1 MNFLGI
7 GLPEMLVIFTVAL
20 LVFGPRKLP
29 EIGRTLAKTLRSLQD
44 ASKEFETQLNKEA
57 RELEKAT
64 RAATAAAAAPK
75 ASTAATKAQ
84 PKTQSEEAPAETLP
98 APLAEAEPAPLSSD
112 SSASDAEPAVAAVPE
127 DVAPPQAADAA

>member
-1 MNFLGI
+1 MNFFGV

-64 RAATAAAAAPK
+64 RTATTAAAPPK
-75 ASTAATKAQ
+75 VATTAAKAQ
-84 PKTQSEEAPAETLP
+84 PKTESVATADTPAG
-98 APLAEAEPAPLSSD
+98 PLAEMEPTP
-112 SSASDAEPAVAAVPE
+112 EPEPVAAATPE
-127 DVAPPQAADAA
+127 ADHPQTADAA

>member
-44 ASKEFETQLNKEA
+44 ASREFETQLNKEA
-57 RELEKAT
+57 QELERAT
-64 RAATAAAAAPK
+64 RTTTKVVARPPRASAT
-75 ASTAATKAQ
+75 TAKPQ
-84 PKTQSEEAPAETLP
+84 PKTESVARADSPTEPVTKSEPTPEPEPVIAAPEV
-98 APLAEAEPAPLSSD
+98 EN
-112 SSASDAEPAVAAVPE
+112 
-127 DVAPPQAADAA
+127 PQTADAA

>member
-1 MNFLGI
+1 
-7 GLPEMLVIFTVAL
+7 MLVIFTVAL

-64 RAATAAAAAPK
+64 RAATVAAASPK
-75 ASTAATKAQ
+75 ASTTAVEAQ
-84 PKTQSEEAPAETLP
+84 PQTESVAPAGTPTEPGTETEPTPLNGDSPTPETEPVVLEEA
-98 APLAEAEPAPLSSD
+98 D
-112 SSASDAEPAVAAVPE
+112 N
-127 DVAPPQAADAA
+127 PQTADAA

>member
-1 MNFLGI
+1 MNFFGV

-44 ASKEFETQLNKEA
+44 ASREFETQLNKEA

-64 RAATAAAAAPK
+64 RTTTTAVTSPK
-75 ASTAATKAQ
+75 TSTTKADPQ
-84 PKTQSEEAPAETLP
+84 PKTESVATANRPTEPVPEPEPTPDPEPMATTP
-98 APLAEAEPAPLSSD
+98 EAENPQTADPA
-112 SSASDAEPAVAAVPE
+112 
-127 DVAPPQAADAA
+127 

>member
-1 MNFLGI
+1 MNFFGV

-44 ASKEFETQLNKEA
+44 ASKEFESQLNKEA

-64 RAATAAAAAPK
+64 RTATTVAAAPK
-75 ASTAATKAQ
+75 ASTRAAEAQ
-84 PKTQSEEAPAETLP
+84 PETKSVATADPPAEP
-98 APLAEAEPAPLSSD
+98 VAEMEPAPLSVD
-112 SSASDAEPAVAAVPE
+112 SPTPETEAVTAAAPE
-127 DVAPPQAADAA
+127 ADTPQTADAA

>member
-1 MNFLGI
+1 MNFFGV

-64 RAATAAAAAPK
+64 RAATVAASPK
-75 ASTAATKAQ
+75 ASTTAAKAQ
-84 PKTQSEEAPAETLP
+84 PQTELVAPADTPTEAGTEREP
-98 APLAEAEPAPLSSD
+98 TPLNGDSPTPEAEPVVLEEAD
-112 SSASDAEPAVAAVPE
+112 N
-127 DVAPPQAADAA
+127 PQTADAA